1 MDPIFYIRGK
11 SVTLTD
17 HPARSATH
25 REQFIASPKSAPVTV
40 AASRCRHW
48 LFVTLLIFLVACER
62 PETEKTETA
71 DKPESAPAAK
81 ATANDSAAV
90 PRGSYAE
97 VVDNVAPAVVTIR
110 AEKRVRAPRQHP
122 FFNDP
127 LFRDF
132 FGGLFEG
139 GAQRGSPRS
148 QIGLGSGVIVKP
160 DGYIVTNH
168 HVIDGAAAIKIET
181 PDHRIFDAK
190 VVGSDPPSDLA
201 VIKIAADKLP
211 VLALADSDKA
221 RVGDVVLAVGNPL
234 GIGQTVTAGI
244 VSAKGRSTGLSD
256 GSFEDFLQTDAPINQ
271 GNSGGAL
278 VNTAGQLVGINSQ
291 ILSPTGT
298 NIGIGFAI
306 PANMVSNV
314 VEQLI
319 KTGKVQRGAL
329 GIGIQPVTPEIAASL
344 KLSDAKGVIVNSVVP
359 NSAAAQAGLRQ
370 GDVITAFNGEP
381 VEDGNSLRNR
391 VAGTQPGTE
400 VKLTVIRE
408 GKEQQLSAKLGEY
421 QPERRS

>member
-1 MDPIFYIRGK
+1 MSDQLFYHDPALNLGLPPPALSRAPGSFTNDFNPCALESRGK
-11 SVTLTD
+11 
-17 HPARSATH
+17 
-25 REQFIASPKSAPVTV
+25 
-40 AASRCRHW
+40 
-48 LFVTLLIFLVACER
+48 TLLLAMFLVFSLMACRE
-62 PETEKTETA
+62 
-71 DKPESAPAAK
+71 PESAKTTSPAAPAEK
-81 ATANDSAAV
+81 ATVNDSTAA
-90 PRGSYAE
+90 PRNSYAE
-97 VVDNVAPAVVTIR
+97 VVDKVAPAVVTIR
-110 AEKRVRAPRQHP
+110 SEKRVRPPRQHP

-139 GAQRGSPRS
+139 GATRRSQRP

-168 HVIDGAAAIKIET
+168 HVVDGAEAIKIET
-181 PDHRIFDAK
+181 ADHRVFDAK

-201 VIKIAADKLP
+201 VLKIAADKLR
-211 VLALADSDKA
+211 VLTLADSDKA

-244 VSAKGRSTGLSD
+244 VSAKGRATGLSD

-278 VNTAGQLVGINSQ
+278 VNVTGQLIGINSQ

-314 VEQLI
+314 MEQLI
-319 KTGKVQRGAL
+319 KSGKVQRGAL
-329 GIGIQPVTPEIAASL
+329 GIGIQPVTPEIASTL
-344 KLSDAKGVIVNSVVP
+344 RLSDAKGVIVNTVTP
-359 NSAAAQAGLRQ
+359 NSAAAQAGVRQ

-381 VEDGNSLRNR
+381 VVDGNSLRNR
-391 VAGTQPGTE
+391 VARTQPGTE
-400 VKLTVIRE
+400 VKITVIRD
-408 GKEQQLSAKLGEY
+408 
-421 QPERRS
+421 

>member
-1 MDPIFYIRGK
+1 MSDQLFYHDPALNLGLPPPALSRAPGSFTNDFNPCALESRGK
-11 SVTLTD
+11 
-17 HPARSATH
+17 
-25 REQFIASPKSAPVTV
+25 
-40 AASRCRHW
+40 
-48 LFVTLLIFLVACER
+48 TLLLAMFLVFSLMACRE
-62 PETEKTETA
+62 
-71 DKPESAPAAK
+71 PESAKTTSPAAPAEK
-81 ATANDSAAV
+81 ATVNDSTAA
-90 PRGSYAE
+90 PRNSYAE
-97 VVDNVAPAVVTIR
+97 VVDKVAPAVVTIR
-110 AEKRVRAPRQHP
+110 SEKRVRPPRQHP

-139 GAQRGSPRS
+139 GATRRSQRP
-148 QIGLGSGVIVKP
+148 QIGLGSGVIVKA

-168 HVIDGAAAIKIET
+168 HVVDGAEAIKIET
-181 PDHRIFDAK
+181 ADHRVFDAK

-201 VIKIAADKLP
+201 VLKIAADKLP
-211 VLALADSDKA
+211 VLTLADSDKA

-278 VNTAGQLVGINSQ
+278 VNATGQLIGVNSQ
-291 ILSPTGT
+291 ILSPTGS

-314 VEQLI
+314 MEQLI
-319 KTGKVQRGAL
+319 KSGKVQRGAL
-329 GIGIQPVTPEIAASL
+329 GIGIQPVTPEIASSL
-344 KLSDAKGVIVNSVVP
+344 RLSDAKGVIVNTVTP
-359 NSAAAQAGLRQ
+359 NSAAAQAGVRQ

-381 VEDGNSLRNR
+381 VVDGNSLRNR
-391 VAGTQPGTE
+391 VARTQPGTE
-400 VKLTVIRE
+400 VKITVIRDS
-408 GKEQQLSAKLGEY
+408 KEQQLSAKLDAY
-421 QPERRS
+421 QPERERKP

>member
-1 MDPIFYIRGK
+1 MSDQLFYHDPALNLGLPPPAMSRAPGSFTNDFNPCALESRGK
-11 SVTLTD
+11 
-17 HPARSATH
+17 
-25 REQFIASPKSAPVTV
+25 
-40 AASRCRHW
+40 
-48 LFVTLLIFLVACER
+48 TLLLAMFLVFSLMACRE
-62 PETEKTETA
+62 
-71 DKPESAPAAK
+71 PESAKTTSPAAPAEK
-81 ATANDSAAV
+81 ATVNDSTAA
-90 PRGSYAE
+90 PRNSYAE
-97 VVDNVAPAVVTIR
+97 VVDKVAPAVVTIR
-110 AEKRVRAPRQHP
+110 SEKRVRPPRQHP

-139 GAQRGSPRS
+139 GATRRSQRP
-148 QIGLGSGVIVKP
+148 QIGLGSGVIVKA

-168 HVIDGAAAIKIET
+168 HVVDGAEAIKIET
-181 PDHRIFDAK
+181 ADHRVFDAK

-201 VIKIAADKLP
+201 VLKIAADKLP
-211 VLALADSDKA
+211 VLTLADSDKA

-278 VNTAGQLVGINSQ
+278 VNATGQLIGVNSQ
-291 ILSPTGT
+291 ILSPTGS

-314 VEQLI
+314 MEQLI
-319 KTGKVQRGAL
+319 KSGKVQRGAL
-329 GIGIQPVTPEIAASL
+329 GIGIQPVTPEIASTL
-344 KLSDAKGVIVNSVVP
+344 RLSDAKGVIVNTVTP
-359 NSAAAQAGLRQ
+359 NSAAAQAGVRQ

-381 VEDGNSLRNR
+381 VVDGNSLRNR
-391 VAGTQPGTE
+391 VARTQPGTE
-400 VKLTVIRE
+400 VKITVIRDS
-408 GKEQQLSAKLGEY
+408 KEQQLSAKLDAY
-421 QPERRS
+421 QPERERKP

>member
-1 MDPIFYIRGK
+1 MSDQLFYHDPALNLGLPPPAMSRAPGSFTNDFNPCALESRGK
-11 SVTLTD
+11 
-17 HPARSATH
+17 
-25 REQFIASPKSAPVTV
+25 
-40 AASRCRHW
+40 
-48 LFVTLLIFLVACER
+48 TLLLAMFLVFSLMACRE
-62 PETEKTETA
+62 
-71 DKPESAPAAK
+71 PESAKTTSPAAPAEK
-81 ATANDSAAV
+81 ATVNDSTAA
-90 PRGSYAE
+90 PRNSYAE
-97 VVDNVAPAVVTIR
+97 VVDKVAPAVVTIR
-110 AEKRVRAPRQHP
+110 SEKRVRPPRQHP

-139 GAQRGSPRS
+139 GATRRSQRP
-148 QIGLGSGVIVKP
+148 QIGLGSGVIVKA

-168 HVIDGAAAIKIET
+168 HVVDGAEAIKIET
-181 PDHRIFDAK
+181 ADHRVFDAK

-201 VIKIAADKLP
+201 VLKIAADKLP
-211 VLALADSDKA
+211 VLTLADSDKA

-278 VNTAGQLVGINSQ
+278 VNATGQLIGVNSQ
-291 ILSPTGT
+291 ILSPTGS

-314 VEQLI
+314 MEQLI
-319 KTGKVQRGAL
+319 KSGKVQRGAL
-329 GIGIQPVTPEIAASL
+329 GIGIQPVTPEIASSL
-344 KLSDAKGVIVNSVVP
+344 RLSDAKGVIVNTVTP
-359 NSAAAQAGLRQ
+359 NSAAAQAGVRQ

-381 VEDGNSLRNR
+381 VVDGNSLRNR
-391 VAGTQPGTE
+391 VARTQPGTE
-400 VKLTVIRE
+400 VKITVIRDS
-408 GKEQQLSAKLGEY
+408 KEQQLSAKLDAY
-421 QPERRS
+421 QPERERKP

>member
-1 MDPIFYIRGK
+1 MEANFNIRSK
-11 SVTLTD
+11 TFSTFVAYD
-17 HPARSATH
+17 ARSAGNVA
-25 REQFIASPKSAPVTV
+25 RFIRNPASVSVT
-40 AASRCRHW
+40 ASRCRHW
-48 LFVTLLIFLVACER
+48 LFVTLFIFLVACER
-62 PETEKTETA
+62 PETKKTETA
-71 DKPESAPAAK
+71 ERPESAPAPT
-81 ATANDSAAV
+81 TANNTAAV

-139 GAQRGSPRS
+139 AQRGSPRP

-181 PDHRIFDAK
+181 PDHRVFDAK

-201 VIKIAADKLP
+201 VIKIDADKLP
-211 VLALADSDKA
+211 VLTLADSDKA

-244 VSAKGRSTGLSD
+244 ISAKGRSTGLSD

-278 VNTAGQLVGINSQ
+278 VNTAGQLLGINSQ

-314 VEQLI
+314 MEQLI

-344 KLSDAKGVIVNSVVP
+344 KLSDAKGVIVNAVTP

-370 GDVITAFNGEP
+370 GDVITAFNGDP
-381 VEDGNSLRNR
+381 VEDGNNLRNR
-391 VAGTQPGTE
+391 VARTQPGTE
-400 VKLTVIRE
+400 VKLTVIRD
-408 GKEQQLSAKLGEY
+408 GKEQQLNAKLGEY

>member
-1 MDPIFYIRGK
+1 MPDSAIVLAPPPAAKRCKYWFA
-11 SVTLTD
+11 TL
-17 HPARSATH
+17 AV
-25 REQFIASPKSAPVTV
+25 FLIACQEAERPKSANTPAPPPPQVTATEPDRT
-40 AASRCRHW
+40 AA
-48 LFVTLLIFLVACER
+48 
-62 PETEKTETA
+62 
-71 DKPESAPAAK
+71 
-81 ATANDSAAV
+81 
-90 PRGSYAE
+90 PRSSYAD
-97 VVDNVAPAVVTIR
+97 VVESVAPAVVTIR

-127 LFRDF
+127 LFREF

-139 GAQRGSPRS
+139 AQRGPRPP

-168 HVIDGAAAIKIET
+168 HVIDGAEAIKIET

-190 VVGSDPPSDLA
+190 IVGSDPPSDLA
-201 VIKIAADKLP
+201 VIKINGEKLA

-244 VSAKGRSTGLSD
+244 ISAKGRSTGLSD

-278 VNTAGQLVGINSQ
+278 VNANGQLVGINSQ

-306 PANMVSNV
+306 PANMVNSV

-319 KTGKVQRGAL
+319 KTGKVERGAL

-344 KLSDAKGVIVNSVVP
+344 KLSNSKGVIVNSVRP
-359 NSAAAQAGLRQ
+359 NSAAARAGIRQ
-370 GDVITAFNGEP
+370 GDVITAFNGEA
-381 VEDGNSLRNR
+381 VEDGNRLRNR
-391 VAGTQPGTE
+391 VAGTPPGTE
-400 VKLTVIRE
+400 VKLTVVRD